1 MAGQIARTGQRRL
14 ASGCAMAQKH
24 GRDKMHPWARFPRRA
39 RRRANAGVVPRNAIR
54 APSFMGAN
62 LVKSALLKALR
73 RSKAPDG
80 KRKANRNEMK
90 HSCAKILSRASKTR
104 ILTTKSIRMKF
115 GNDISRL
122 LGALGMRS
130 RFLHQLC
137 PKSVA
142 IRGSRMICGCIPHNW
157 RGWHHG

>member
-90 HSCAKILSRASKTR
+90 HICAKILSRDSETR

-115 GNDISRL
+115 GKRYPPAPWSFRGAIAFFTAAVSQSSGDSR
-122 LGALGMRS
+122 
-130 RFLHQLC
+130 
-137 PKSVA
+137 K
-142 IRGSRMICGCIPHNW
+142 
-157 RGWHHG
+157 